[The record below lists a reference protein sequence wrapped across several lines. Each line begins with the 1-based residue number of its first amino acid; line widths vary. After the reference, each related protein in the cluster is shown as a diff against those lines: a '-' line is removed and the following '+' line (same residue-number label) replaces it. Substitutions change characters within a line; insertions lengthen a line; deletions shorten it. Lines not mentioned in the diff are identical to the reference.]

1 MQAITIAI
9 GKAGINFFAQ
19 QLVAKE
25 LVNLLSGL
33 KPPDKTISIG
43 HINIAPYS
51 SADNIV
57 IKLTQGKLLNFS
69 PAFQSI
75 TQQSGGNFPL
85 VMAAGNFSAQYS
97 WQETYVYT
105 HCTYMPKV
113 GTVCD
118 NPENKN
124 NTFTY
129 TPDFSQLTV
138 NIPLQF
144 EYDSQNQKWSI
155 VAGTSSGNAV
165 TSHANIPSGSVIQ
178 QEDQECFSS
187 HVSDATASALSA
199 IDFSSSLNSLIAG
212 NIASIPGSG
221 DLGNG
226 IVYDFSLGDSGLL
239 FPDNDGIQM
248 GVKGGASYNGAPFS
262 GDTPP
267 SLSLPLPPSDADA
280 HHLNMYVSNYEVD
293 ALNWAYFEAGLLN
306 LLIKPQDLPD
316 PQLLKVSSYVS
327 YEPSLAPYTAFV
339 MYAQITQN
347 SAPVT
352 SFQTVYLFSK
362 AVMNLLQ
369 TQLPANIY
377 QLIQGIAGNAYL
389 SQADVENFLTEATV
403 PNQYFATIENAA
415 KTMAMALTQDI
426 SYTLTIQNN
435 GNPQPNIKF
444 SVRRTDVLTN
454 LGLGVSVN
462 NTQTLQ
468 FGFANA
474 DNAVKYE
481 SSSIPGFNGPIF
493 ETIVWVIAEG
503 MYAQNLADLGK
514 IGVPLPIMRDF
525 QFDFENAQLS
535 IQNGYVS
542 ILANVNYKE

>member
-9 GKAGINFFAQ
+9 GKAGIGFFAQ

-43 HINIAPYS
+43 HINIIYS

-75 TQQSGGNFPL
+75 NQQSGGNFPL
-85 VMAAGNFSAQYS
+85 VMAAGNFSAQYN
-97 WQETYVYT
+97 WEETYKYT
-105 HCTYMPKV
+105 FCYLVPSV
-113 GTVCD
+113 GIMCD
-118 NPENKN
+118 DPDNKDK
-124 NTFTY
+124 TFTY
-129 TPDFSQLTV
+129 IPDFSQLTV
-138 NIPLQF
+138 NVPLQF
-144 EYDSQNQKWSI
+144 EYDSQNRRWSI

-165 TSHANIPSGSVIQ
+165 SSHANIPSDSIIQ

-187 HVSDATASALSA
+187 HVSDATSSAISA

-248 GVKGGASYNGAPFS
+248 GVKGGAGYQGTPFS

-267 SLSLPLPPSDADA
+267 SLPLPLPPSDTDT

-293 ALNWAYFEAGLLN
+293 ALNWAYYEAGLLN

-514 IGVPLPIMRDF
+514 MGVPLPIMRDF

-542 ILANVNYKE
+542 ILANVNYKG